1 MTLCHYAAVDRQSSH
16 CSYDDSV
23 AAAVMIDDYV
33 MTAAVDVVAAGAVW
47 NFSLS
52 ASAPDRWSVADPAV
66 HCRRTA
72 PEPGRSTPPNR
83 WHILGALWR
92 GERRGNK
99 RKHD

>member
-1 MTLCHYAAVDRQSSH
+1 MTLCRYVAVAAVDRQPSH
-16 CSYDDSV
+16 CSYDDFAA

-83 WHILGALWR
+83 WHILEAL
-92 GERRGNK
+92 
-99 RKHD
+99 

>member
-1 MTLCHYAAVDRQSSH
+1 MTLCRYVAVAAVDRQPSH
-16 CSYDDSV
+16 CSCDDSV
-23 AAAVMIDDYV
+23 AAAVMIDDYE
-33 MTAAVDVVAAGAVW
+33 MTAAVAAGAVW

-92 GERRGNK
+92 GERRGDK